1 MLELS
6 QNETPWGTLAML
18 KIGALIVACAL
29 LAACGRQE
37 PAAPAASTAPAPAA
51 APGAPAAPTRKPAPP
66 GAAAYIIE
74 PADGAKVTNP
84 VRVVFGLKGF
94 GVAPAGVERNDA
106 GHHHLLVDAAMP
118 ANLSLP
124 LPNDEQHRHFGGGQ
138 TEVELMLTPGRH
150 TLQLVLGDHLHIP
163 HDPPIAS
170 SVVTIEVQ

>member
-1 MLELS
+1 
-6 QNETPWGTLAML
+6 ML
-18 KIGALIVACAL
+18 KTGALILACGL
-29 LAACGRQE
+29 LAACERQE
-37 PAAPAASTAPAPAA
+37 PPAPAAPAASSPAAPAA

-66 GAAAYIIE
+66 GAMAYIIE

-106 GHHHLLVDAAMP
+106 GHHHLLIDAAMP
-118 ANLSLP
+118 TNLSLP
-124 LPNDEQHRHFGGGQ
+124 LPNDETHRHFGGGQ
-138 TEVELMLTPGRH
+138 TEVELTLTPGRH

-170 SVVTIEVQ
+170 SVITIEVQ

>member
-1 MLELS
+1 
-6 QNETPWGTLAML
+6 ML
-18 KIGALIVACAL
+18 KIGAFVLACLL
-29 LAACGRQE
+29 LAACGRQD
-37 PAAPAASTAPAPAA
+37 PAAPAAPAAPSAAPAA

-66 GAAAYIIE
+66 GATAYIIE
-74 PADGAKVTNP
+74 PADGAKVSNP
-84 VRVVFGLKGF
+84 VRVVFGLKGI

-138 TEVELMLTPGRH
+138 TEVELTLPPGRH

-170 SVVTIEVQ
+170 NVITIEVQ

>member
-37 PAAPAASTAPAPAA
+37 PAAPATSSAPAPAA

-138 TEVELMLTPGRH
+138 TEVELTLQPGRH

-170 SVVTIEVQ
+170 NVITIEVQ